1 VKLITRLA
9 GFSHP
14 MKAIV
19 YTQHG
24 LPIDDANALV
34 EIDLPRPQPGP
45 RDLLVAVRAVSV
57 NHRRPQAAQPR

>member
-1 VKLITRLA
+1 
-9 GFSHP
+9 

-45 RDLLVAVRAVSV
+45 RDLLVAVRARLRSASPPSWEPI
-57 NHRRPQAAQPR
+57 HRRWRLRRAPFRR